1 MLHWIIKVRTTFV
14 QLQSPFSPLNLI
26 MREVSKYGVFSGPY
40 FPVLVR
46 LKENTDQKKLRVLK
60 SHSQFYV
67 PTTVHHNL
75 ILCIVYAKYF
85 VFLF

>member
-26 MREVSKYGVFSGPY
+26 MREVSKYRVFSGPY

-46 LKENTDQKKLRVLK
+46 IKENTDQKKTPCSKVSFSILRPNDCTSLP
-60 SHSQFYV
+60 Y
-67 PTTVHHNL
+67 TL
-75 ILCIVYAKYF
+75 YRLR
-85 VFLF
+85 